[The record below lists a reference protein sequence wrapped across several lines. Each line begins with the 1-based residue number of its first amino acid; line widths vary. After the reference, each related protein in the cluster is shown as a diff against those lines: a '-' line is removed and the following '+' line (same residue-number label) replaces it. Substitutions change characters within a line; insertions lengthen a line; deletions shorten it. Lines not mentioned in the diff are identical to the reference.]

1 MAKQRK
7 QSENYSFYD
16 REDKE
21 QSRHTYKAA
30 KTEQNKKM
38 MKNLDKALRSKDY
51 SKLISY
57 DNY

>member
-7 QSENYSFYD
+7 QSDSYSFYD

-21 QSRHTYKAA
+21 RSRHAHKAA

-38 MKNLDKALRSKDY
+38 MKDLDKALRSKDY
-51 SKLISY
+51 SKLVSY